1 MYDKLSQE
9 AREIRILFLLPGD
22 VDVDIS
28 CKLVTVSLD
37 NLPDYEAL
45 SYTWGDPTVKV
56 PIRVN
61 ENVLQVTPNLNNALR
76 HLRRRNEKRVLWVD
90 AICINQDDLGE
101 KSYQIP
107 FMGEIYSRTTNCLA
121 WLGLETAHTKQAI
134 ATALALG
141 EDKHYYETPLYRVAT
156 NGEYV
161 AQMETT
167 NRMTAELYPSLESG
181 WDRVLQLKRDFDAR
195 KGTKQTTSSAD
206 PSEMAREYRMIMA
219 FFQCCSECIIVNEK
233 AIAYPDPAS
242 LEVSEAWC
250 SNPYWSRIWI
260 LQEINLPQ
268 KVTLVWSESSFS
280 MDKLTGTGSW
290 TSRHQRCCLNE
301 GHEYLN
307 PLNSN
312 YLSAKAALARFAES
326 LQRIEQA
333 RTIFAARGSDQH
345 PLSLKHITHGRFCSN
360 PRDYVYGL
368 LGMARYLAPNPD
380 YSAPVRQVYTD
391 ATLVVIKKTG
401 KLNILS
407 FARDRFS
414 EYGLPS
420 WASDWSRSNEANAN
434 PDANPTLLVFMNGT
448 HAYRASGDTI
458 SDALPSTIDRM
469 GVSGFRF
476 DTISEVSEVAMGW
489 YDDDGKT
496 VDEIIGCYEEF
507 LDIPLNTSRPYVTG
521 GTLESA
527 FWRTMVVDR
536 IHEPMS
542 TYRRATTE
550 DVQNLKLW
558 RKSISTP
565 RSSETPIPHDSESL
579 SYSVVSA
586 LRHRCL
592 FRSNNGL
599 MGLARVGVQP
609 GDILCVFLGADVLY
623 VTREAENT
631 ATQLVCEAYVHGRMY
646 GELIDS
652 ASAHKIQAQ
661 REWLI

>member
-9 AREIRILFLLPGD
+9 AREIRILFLLSGD
-22 VDVDIS
+22 VDEDIS

-61 ENVLQVTPNLNNALR
+61 ENILQVTANLDNALR
-76 HLRRRNEKRVLWVD
+76 HLRRRDEKRALWVD
-90 AICINQDDLGE
+90 AICINQDDLEE

-121 WLGLETAHTKQAI
+121 WLGLETAYTKQAI

-156 NGEYV
+156 NEEYV
-161 AQMETT
+161 AQMEIT
-167 NRMTAELYPSLESG
+167 NRMTAELYPSLASG
-181 WDRVLQLKRDFDAR
+181 WDRLLQLRRDFDAK

-206 PSEMAREYRMIMA
+206 PSEIAREYKMVMA
-219 FFQCCSECIIVNEK
+219 FFQCCSDSIIVNEK

-260 LQEINLPQ
+260 LQEINLPR
-268 KVTLVWSESSFS
+268 KVTLVWSESSFT
-280 MDKLTGTGSW
+280 MDKLRGTGLW

-312 YLSAKAALARFAES
+312 YLSAKAALARLAES

-333 RTIFAARGSDQH
+333 RTIFAAGGSDQH

-368 LGMARYLAPNPD
+368 LGMASYLAPKPD

-391 ATLVVIKKTG
+391 ATLVVIQRTG

-420 WASDWSRSNEANAN
+420 WASDWSRSNEVNAN

-458 SDALPSTIDRM
+458 SDVLPSSMERI

-476 DTISEVSEVAMGW
+476 DTVSEVSEVAMGW
-489 YDDDGKT
+489 YDDGDGKT
-496 VDEIIGCYEEF
+496 VTEVLGCYGKF
-507 LDIPLNTSRPYVTG
+507 LDIPLNTSRPYITG
-521 GTLESA
+521 GTLEDA

-536 IHEPMS
+536 IHEPITS
-542 TYRRATTE
+542 TYRRATTK
-550 DVQNLKLW
+550 DVQDLKLW
-558 RKSISTP
+558 QKQ
-565 RSSETPIPHDSESL
+565 SESPIPHAPEHLKYSL
-579 SYSVVSA
+579 ESA

-592 FRSNNGL
+592 FRSTNGL
-599 MGLARVGVQP
+599 IGLARVGVQA
-609 GDILCVFLGADVLY
+609 GDLLCLFSGADVPY
-623 VTREAENT
+623 VTREAGNTDT
-631 ATQLVCEAYVHGRMY
+631 ATRLVGEAYVHGRMY
-646 GELIDS
+646 GELIIDS
-652 ASAHKIQAQ
+652 KIQAQ